1 MEAFIM
7 KKIISCIIGLA
18 SICLC
23 AASLSM
29 QCAPK
34 DDGTY
39 MNCHKANIVV
49 TVLSVVITII
59 AILLPLIKESMNRCV
74 LLAASAVASLISAI
88 TPGIIISLCMM
99 PEMTCRSIFRPFT
112 IAISFM
118 ILLLSLGGLLY
129 EKKVAA

>member
-1 MEAFIM
+1 
-7 KKIISCIIGLA
+7 
-18 SICLC
+18 
-23 AASLSM
+23 M

-49 TVLSVVITII
+49 AVLSIVITII

-74 LLAASAVASLISAI
+74 LLATSAVASLISAI